1 MALESPAGGRRDV
14 EPVLGT
20 DDAAPPPDQP
30 ESPYLSLDELL
41 FGAVSTQADAAPEA
55 PREPVKEPPLLDED
69 RFVEEHEFGD
79 DEELID
85 DDELAFD
92 DDTIVAEPAEIDDAT
107 DPTGSERGRRR
118 ARVLAGLVTFI
129 VVAGTAVGAVV
140 VGGRSADSAPR
151 KKSGSEHKATSG
163 TTTSTVPTTA
173 PASIAST
180 PVPVTTAPL
189 TAATTS
195 RAVPLPTGAAIP
207 PPPTTSPPPPT
218 PPPTAPPAPTTSSP
232 PPTTTSLP

>member
-1 MALESPAGGRRDV
+1 MALESPAGGRRDG

-20 DDAAPPPDQP
+20 DDAPPPDQP

-41 FGAVSTQADAAPEA
+41 FGAVSTQADSAPEA
-55 PREPVKEPPLLDED
+55 PREAVDK
-69 RFVEEHEFGD
+69 
-79 DEELID
+79 
-85 DDELAFD
+85 LAFE

-151 KKSGSEHKATSG
+151 KQSGSEHKATSG

-218 PPPTAPPAPTTSSP
+218 PPPTTPPAPTTSSP